1 MVILNRSPALVGR
14 VLRHSTPLISP
25 LRYFPTAAA
34 IATPASRF
42 ATTKSFEPIG
52 KSAYQK
58 FSDKIK
64 EATFIRP
71 SIWLLSGVTITILT
85 TCSYIMAAQGYIALT
100 DEETL
105 QAYTPTDPQEIEAN
119 NYISNHPLVTSLRSN
134 PAFSETRPTLKIA
147 DKYKHLSFT
156 AGTLAGPGKI
166 VVPPLTFVED
176 GGKSMVQ
183 VFYLGEQLC
192 GHPGYI
198 HGGMLATILDEGL
211 ARCCFAALPNKIA
224 MTASLTVNYRKP
236 SPAGSYVVL
245 KAKTVKV
252 EGRKAWVEGR
262 IETLVGEGEEA
273 SVLVEASALMIE
285 PKQAALKKIIRDRKL
300 EVRA

>member
-1 MVILNRSPALVGR
+1 LNRSPALAGR

-134 PAFSETRPTLKIA
+134 PAFSETRPTLRRRRRKE
-147 DKYKHLSFT
+147 HG
-156 AGTLAGPGKI
+156 AG
-166 VVPPLTFVED
+166 V
-176 GGKSMVQ
+176 
-183 VFYLGEQLC
+183 
-192 GHPGYI
+192 
-198 HGGMLATILDEGL
+198 
-211 ARCCFAALPNKIA
+211 LP
-224 MTASLTVNYRKP
+224 R
-236 SPAGSYVVL
+236 
-245 KAKTVKV
+245 
-252 EGRKAWVEGR
+252 
-262 IETLVGEGEEA
+262 
-273 SVLVEASALMIE
+273 
-285 PKQAALKKIIRDRKL
+285 
-300 EVRA
+300 